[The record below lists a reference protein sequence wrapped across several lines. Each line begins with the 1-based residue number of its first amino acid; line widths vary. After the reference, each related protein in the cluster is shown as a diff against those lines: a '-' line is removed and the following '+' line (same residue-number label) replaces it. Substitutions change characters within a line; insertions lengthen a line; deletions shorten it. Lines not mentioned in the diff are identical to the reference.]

1 MTIERTW
8 VRVFWSTTG
17 RVVGTL
23 AGLFALIVVAPI
35 VLAVFGL
42 WLIAVFALLVG
53 VALAAALAFVLLPGH
68 RRY

>member
-17 RVVGTL
+17 RIVGTL

-42 WLIAVFALLVG
+42 WLVAVFALLVG
-53 VALAAALAFVLLPGH
+53 VALAAALVLVLLPGH